1 MKAPSECTLFSVGE
15 TSYSLSDLILA
26 AKLWGDWDDIEKEVR
41 QGLACVKWMEEEDED
56 IDDAEVESAANEFR
70 YERDLLTTEETEA
83 WLQQWELSIDEWM
96 ECMQR
101 SALRGK
107 LAAQLD
113 EIEARHAAGK
123 AEVERCAHAE
133 AICSGHARRLAQ
145 KLAARLS
152 AYQRALAEGWLEQ
165 AGESGAEKLPEAL
178 EAAYE
183 EFCRKTVTKEGI
195 RNQVQS
201 HHLDWIRLDYSYL
214 PFAAENMAREALLCI
229 RDDGMSFN
237 EVAENAKTAVQTG
250 LLYLD
255 EIDPD
260 LWNVFLAAQKG
271 GLVGPLKW
279 HDEFALFLIRDKIL
293 PSIDDPQVRERGEQ
307 ALLSAVLGQE
317 MAKRVTWHK
326 RL

>member
-1 MKAPSECTLFSVGE
+1 MKAPSDCTLFSVGE
-15 TSYSLSDLILA
+15 RSYSLSDLVFA
-26 AKLWGDWDDIEKEVR
+26 AKLWGDWDDLEKEVR
-41 QGLACVKWMEEEDED
+41 QGLACLKWMEEEDED

-70 YERDLLTTEETEA
+70 YERDLLTSEETEA
-83 WLQQWELSIDEWM
+83 WLQQWELSIEEWM

-133 AICSGHARRLAQ
+133 AICSGHARRLAR
-145 KLAARLS
+145 KLAARAS
-152 AYQRALAEGWLEQ
+152 AYQRAVEERWRETAE
-165 AGESGAEKLPEAL
+165 ESDAVNMPEAL

-183 EFCRKTVTKEGI
+183 EFCRKMVTHEGI

-201 HHLDWIRLDYSYL
+201 HHLDWIRLDCSYL
-214 PFAAENMAREALLCI
+214 LFAAEDMAREAVLCI
-229 RDDGMSFN
+229 RDDGMPLD
-237 EVAENAKTAVQTG
+237 EVAENAKTSVQTG
-250 LLYLD
+250 RLYLD
-255 EIDPD
+255 QIDPE
-260 LWNVFLAAQKG
+260 LWSPFLAAQKG
-271 GLVGPLKW
+271 ELVGPIRW
-279 HDEFALFLIRDKIL
+279 DDEFALFLIRDKIL
-293 PSIDDPQVRERGEQ
+293 PSVDDPQVRERGEQ
-307 ALLSAVLGQE
+307 ALLNVILEQE